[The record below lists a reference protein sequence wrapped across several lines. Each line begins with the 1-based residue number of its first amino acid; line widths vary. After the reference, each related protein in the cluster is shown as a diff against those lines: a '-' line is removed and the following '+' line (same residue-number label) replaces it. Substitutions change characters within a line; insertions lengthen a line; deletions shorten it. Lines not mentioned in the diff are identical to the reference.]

1 MGLKTTNYVS
11 KSTGLTLPEAYAVLT
26 NLIIETDNSARAI
39 FAIQASR
46 ENAKNY
52 KAIDKVEV
60 NFYWD
65 RKTDPAKMA
74 YETAK
79 TDSIEIVKYD
89 EETNAMLPITENGT
103 LYGWEDDIIQMDE

>member
-11 KSTGLTLPEAYAVLT
+11 KSTGIVLPTAYAVLT
-26 NLIIETDNSARAI
+26 NLIVETDDRVRAI

-46 ENAKNY
+46 ENAKTY

-60 NFYWD
+60 RFTWD

-74 YETAK
+74 YDTAK
-79 TDSIEIVKYD
+79 TEMV
-89 EETNAMLPITENGT
+89 ETESGETAYGV
-103 LYGWEDDIIQMDE
+103 LYGWTDDIV